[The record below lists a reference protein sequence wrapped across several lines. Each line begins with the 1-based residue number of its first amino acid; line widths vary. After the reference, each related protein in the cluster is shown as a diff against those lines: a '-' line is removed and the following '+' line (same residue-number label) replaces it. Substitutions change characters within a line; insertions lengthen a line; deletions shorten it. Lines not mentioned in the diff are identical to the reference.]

1 MKIVS
6 FNVNSVRKRTAHI
19 ASFAEENGADIIAL
33 QETKTEDEFF
43 PAGEFAE
50 MGFHSEYYGQKT
62 HYGVAVLSKQKPV
75 SVVKGIP
82 AEGEQKRFI
91 MCRYDTP
98 KGALSI
104 INCYFP
110 QGESRD
116 TERKFTMKREFYA
129 GVAEYIKT
137 NFKETDMYALVGD
150 FNVAYTDLDVGIGAD
165 SVKRWLKEGKCC
177 FLPEER
183 EWMSMFYSVGMKDT
197 YRLVHPDSAELFSW
211 FDYRSKGFE
220 RDPKRGLRIDAVLAS
235 PVLAEFTSGAG
246 IDYNTRGMESPSD
259 HCPVWAEFSL

>member
-1 MKIVS
+1 MKLVS
-6 FNVNSVRKRTAHI
+6 FNVNSVRKRTEHVAAF
-19 ASFAEENGADIIAL
+19 ASANGADIIAL

-43 PAGEFAE
+43 PASEFAG

-62 HYGVAVLSKQKPV
+62 HYGVAVLSGQKPV
-75 SVVKGIP
+75 YVEKGLR

-91 MCRYDTP
+91 MCRFETP
-98 KGALSI
+98 KGMLNV

-137 NFKETDMYALVGD
+137 NFKETDLYALAGD

-165 SVKRWLKEGKCC
+165 SMKRWLKEGKCC

-183 EWMSMFYSVGMKDT
+183 EWMSMFFSLGMQDS
-197 YRLVHPDSAELFSW
+197 YRIIHPESAEFFSW

-220 RDPKRGLRIDAVLAS
+220 REPKRGLRIDTVLVS
-235 PVLAEFTSGAG
+235 PALAGLTVGAG
-246 IDYNTRGMESPSD
+246 IDYETRGMNSPSD
-259 HCPVWAEFSL
+259 HCPVWADFDL